1 MKILPRIRRR
11 TPKIWIWTFKIMPDL
26 WLSAVFYQ
34 IKKITPPYCIWYTD
48 SWSQNH
54 RINHEEIPEP
64 IEASTKPMDRTP
76 RLWFRFP
83 VGEECHK
90 QPWPD
95 LVLTAEPIKTGSMLL
110 CIVQHLYIIMYK
122 QPQGVGRSSFWGTKA
137 KVEYFVLFVANLLRL
152 IFLTLILWNSD
163 LPFCSEN

>member
-1 MKILPRIRRR
+1 
-11 TPKIWIWTFKIMPDL
+11 
-26 WLSAVFYQ
+26 
-34 IKKITPPYCIWYTD
+34 
-48 SWSQNH
+48 
-54 RINHEEIPEP
+54 
-64 IEASTKPMDRTP
+64 MDRTP

-110 CIVQHLYIIMYK
+110 CIVQYLYVIMYK

-137 KVEYFVLFVANLLRL
+137 KVEYFVLFVAKCILGIHLQLRKMMTKRFFSLLTHSLRCCGAKVFWGL
-152 IFLTLILWNSD
+152 SD
-163 LPFCSEN
+163 KVSVTVYGFVVCRKLSCFG